1 MSDALF
7 SPSWYRVADL
17 KPRIR
22 AHAVIHRHAYRD
34 KVWFILQD
42 QAAGRS
48 HRFTPAAHHFIGLM
62 DGNRTVQEIWD
73 AAGKQ
78 LGDAA
83 PTQEEVIRLLGQLH
97 AADALLCD
105 VPPDSQEVFRRH
117 QRHTRAE
124 WRRRL
129 WTPLALRFPLWDPD
143 RFLERTLPY
152 VGWLF
157 GWIGAL
163 LWLGVVG
170 TAAVLAATH
179 WTDLTKDVVDR
190 LLATHNLLLLWLV
203 YPAVKALH
211 ELGHAYFTKKFGGEV
226 HEIGVMLLVLT
237 PVPYVDAT
245 AAWGFRDKHQR
256 MLVGAAGIAVELFL
270 GSLALFVW
278 LSAEAGAVRAVAYNV
293 MLISGISTLL
303 FNGNPLLRFDGYY
316 VLADAIEIP
325 NLGTRANRY
334 LGYLFQRYA
343 LDVKD
348 AESPAESPGER
359 VWMAC
364 YGVAAFIYRTF
375 IMFVIIVFIAG
386 KFFIVGVLLALWALA
401 TQVFVP
407 VGKSVSFL
415 ARNPGLRRQR
425 GRAVGKSAA
434 IALGA
439 LVLVFIAPAPSW
451 TRAEGVI
458 WVPEEAQVRAG
469 TEGFVERV
477 LVPTDG
483 EVKRGQPLIE
493 AQDPFLR
500 ARVRVLEAQ
509 VRELAAQYDALIQVD
524 RVQALI
530 VREEMAAVAANLARS
545 RERARELILRSAA
558 DGRFVV
564 PQAADLPGRFLS
576 KGQLVAYV
584 VEPKELRVRVVVG
597 QDYIDLV
604 RSRTRGVEVML
615 AEWGA
620 DPVPAQVSREVP
632 GASRQLPSPA
642 LGAMGGG
649 PFPVDPRDSQ
659 GVSTLDRVFQVELV
673 LPPEV
678 HSPYLGARVFVR
690 FNHGFEPIGVQAY
703 RAVRRLF
710 LRQFDV

>member
-1 MSDALF
+1 VSDALF

-62 DGNRTVQEIWD
+62 DGNRTVQAIWD

-179 WTDLTKDVVDR
+179 WTDLSKDVIDR
-190 LLATHNLLLLWLV
+190 LLTPHNLLLLWLV

-245 AAWGFRDKHQR
+245 AAWGFRDKGQR
-256 MLVGAAGIAVELFL
+256 MMVGAAGIAVELFL
-270 GSLALFVW
+270 GSIALFVW
-278 LSAEAGAVRAVAYNV
+278 LTAEAGTVRAVAYNV

-348 AESPAESPGER
+348 AESPAESLGER

-386 KFFIVGVLLALWALA
+386 KFFVVGVLLALWALA

-425 GRAVGKSAA
+425 GRAVGKSVA
-434 IALGA
+434 IALGV

-477 LVPTDG
+477 LVPADS

-500 ARVRVLEAQ
+500 ARVRVLVAQ

-524 RVQALI
+524 RVQAMI
-530 VREEMAAVAANLARS
+530 VREEMASVAANLERS
-545 RERARELILRSAA
+545 RERERELILRSAA

-620 DPVPAQVSREVP
+620 DAVPAQVSREVP

-678 HSPYLGARVFVR
+678 RSPYLGARVFVR